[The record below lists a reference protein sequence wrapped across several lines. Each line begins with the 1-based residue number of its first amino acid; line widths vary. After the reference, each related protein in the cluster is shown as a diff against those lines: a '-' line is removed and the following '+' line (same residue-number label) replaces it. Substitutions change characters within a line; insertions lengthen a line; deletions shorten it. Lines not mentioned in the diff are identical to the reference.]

1 MVFSSARVFA
11 DFVRS
16 LDPSAHWVDVRLGA
30 FGQNKVV
37 FPFERKNLAVS
48 PKTRLGHSIIII
60 IMIIMMIIIIIII
73 MITNSGK

>member
-1 MVFSSARVFA
+1 M
-11 DFVRS
+11 
-16 LDPSAHWVDVRLGA
+16 DPSAHWVDVRLGA

-48 PKTRLGHSIIII
+48 PKTRLGHIIII